1 MKRSVSD
8 AKSGGK
14 QARSTLS
21 ARRAVEAEDVRKRA
35 ADLKD
40 QRVKQLVTTHRK
52 KKQSRDAI
60 LTARA
65 VDPKAMA
72 SGSGGTDRNGGG
84 GGATTPPGMRS
95 GSKPQTPRGEP
106 DEVKA
111 SNEGR
116 DRFSRGAWR
125 SSERERA
132 KEQEGDS
139 RLRLERCASKSLSAS
154 MYAGRC
160 GLSHAT
166 CRPSRG
172 VFTLCSRV
180 QVSR

>member
-1 MKRSVSD
+1 MQHRCE
-8 AKSGGK
+8 
-14 QARSTLS
+14 
-21 ARRAVEAEDVRKRA
+21 RRAC
-35 ADLKD
+35 
-40 QRVKQLVTTHRK
+40 
-52 KKQSRDAI
+52 
-60 LTARA
+60 
-65 VDPKAMA
+65 
-72 SGSGGTDRNGGG
+72 DRNLISNYFACTSGD
-84 GGATTPPGMRS
+84 ADPPG
-95 GSKPQTPRGEP
+95 GEP

-172 VFTLCSRV
+172 VSLHCVVGYRFRGDACSTQGYVPREEPRVSLEVPSSGWLDRGLCMTIRHV
-180 QVSR
+180 PRCVF